1 VAELTQLYGSDFAG
15 ADDLD
20 PLLTV
25 REGVAGEALALG
37 ESLARRLATPR
48 GALWYS
54 PNDGFDVRSLVA
66 DTEDPSNA
74 EDKIEL
80 ECLKDERVRK
90 VKVTVTVTD
99 PSSWEIAIVV
109 TPKTGATFRLTLAVS
124 KLTVQLL
131 KVG

>member
-1 VAELTQLYGSDFAG
+1 MAELTQLYGSDFAG
-15 ADDLD
+15 ADDLG
-20 PLLTV
+20 PLLIV
-25 REGVAGEALALG
+25 REGIAGELFALG

-54 PNDGFDVRSLVA
+54 PSDGFDMRSLVS

-90 VKVTVTVTD
+90 VKVTATVID
-99 PSSWEIAIVV
+99 LSSWEIGISV
-109 TPKTGATFRLTLAVS
+109 TPKTGATFRLTIAVS
-124 KLTVQLL
+124 KVTVQLL